1 MDGKMNNSKSA
12 LLDGIKVV
20 ELGQSVAGP
29 WAGTIMADLGATVI
43 KIEAPSGD
51 SARGWG
57 PPYVRGDAAVFHF
70 INRNKI
76 SMVLDVKE
84 APDRGV
90 FDRLID
96 EADVFVHNMRP
107 GSVEKLGITAPILRA
122 QNPSLIYGDMTA
134 FGSTGP
140 LAGRPGYEMAL
151 QAYGGIMSITGTEE
165 GGPVRAGPSVN
176 DFGTGMWTTIG
187 VLGALV
193 RRGISGDGCVIE
205 TSLLETSVNWVG
217 LQMTN
222 YVRDGKIPAR
232 MGAGHALVCPYGAYQ
247 TTDHAL
253 IIATGSDALFGRLAR
268 ALGHPE
274 WADDPNYATM
284 EARVGRRDEV
294 DAMVQAEVSKH
305 GRDHWMDHLT
315 AFEIPCTPIQ
325 DVDDISKDAQVAAM
339 GIMSTPPDGD
349 DLPLVGLPLS
359 VDGERPPLRFSS
371 PTLDEARQSAKR
383 AAAIPSGQLLFEV
396 LFED

>member
-1 MDGKMNNSKSA
+1 MKNTASA
-12 LLDGIKVV
+12 LLDGVKVV

-43 KIEAPSGD
+43 KIEAPNGD

-57 PPYVRGDAAVFHF
+57 PPFIHGDAAVFHF
-70 INRNKI
+70 MNRNKI
-76 SMVLDVKE
+76 SMVLDIKDP
-84 APDRGV
+84 ADRAV

-107 GSVEKLGITAPILRA
+107 GSVEKLGVDAATLRDRK
-122 QNPSLIYGDMTA
+122 PSLIYGDLTA
-134 FGSTGP
+134 FGATGP

-187 VLGALV
+187 VLAALV
-193 RRGISGDGCVIE
+193 RRGVSGQGCVIE
-205 TSLLETSVNWVG
+205 ASLLETAVNWVG

-222 YVRDGKIPAR
+222 YVLDGKVPVR

-247 TTDHAL
+247 TSDHAI
-253 IIATGSDALFGRLAR
+253 IIATGSDALFGRLAD

-274 WADDPNYATM
+274 WADDPNYKTM
-284 EARVGRRDEV
+284 ADRLARRDEV
-294 DAMVQAEVSKH
+294 DNMVQDEVIKKS
-305 GRDHWMDHLT
+305 RDYWMDHLT
-315 AFEIPCTPIQ
+315 AYSVPCTPIQ
-325 DVDDISKDAQVAAM
+325 DVAALAEDPQVAAIGLM
-339 GIMSTPPDGD
+339 TTPPDGEA
-349 DLPLVGLPLS
+349 PLVSLPIS
-359 VDGERPPLRFSS
+359 VDGERPPMRRLP
-371 PTLDEARQSAKR
+371 PTMDAARAMAAQAR
-383 AAAIPSGQLLFEV
+383 AVPADAAMFDV
-396 LFED
+396 LFETEPAD